1 MLAKSLENFHYSKY
15 YRLSIM
21 KENNDS
27 QHNIDAFVNGFNN
40 EVSRYKE
47 KAIREMIDAHGS
59 FFDQLIEFAD
69 WKSAMSYLEKNK
81 DSVREF
87 LAKD

>member
-1 MLAKSLENFHYSKY
+1 
-15 YRLSIM
+15 
-21 KENNDS
+21 
-27 QHNIDAFVNGFNN
+27 
-40 EVSRYKE
+40 
-47 KAIREMIDAHGS
+47 MIDAHGS